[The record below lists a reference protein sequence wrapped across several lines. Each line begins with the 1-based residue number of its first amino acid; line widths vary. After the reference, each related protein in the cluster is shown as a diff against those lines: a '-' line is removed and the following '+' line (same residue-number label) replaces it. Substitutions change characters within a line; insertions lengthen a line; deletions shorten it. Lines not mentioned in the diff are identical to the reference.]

1 MKRLIGIGLLVVA
14 ALVGYNLYFGD
25 AQEQENARGI
35 VNEVKNIGKASW
47 DLLKSE
53 KEKMEAG
60 KYDEAADKFKEVF
73 DKLKGIAKAKD
84 DVSQLTR
91 IDDLEA
97 KRLDL
102 ERKLEALNRPDDYN
116 TSLAPSSKA
125 DKEQEIEKDL
135 KRLYEETE
143 RLMKEMERK

>member
-1 MKRLIGIGLLVVA
+1 MVWRFNVYYCKREQFS
-14 ALVGYNLYFGD
+14 YQND
-25 AQEQENARGI
+25 AYLESYKESSRI
-35 VNEVKNIGKASW
+35 
-47 DLLKSE
+47 LKRRE

-84 DVSQLTR
+84 DVGQLTK

-97 KRLDL
+97 KRLEL
-102 ERKLEALNRPDDYN
+102 ERKLEELDRPDDYN
-116 TSLAPSSKA
+116 SIAPTSKA

-135 KRLYEETE
+135 KQLYEETE
-143 RLMKEMERK
+143 RLMKDMERN